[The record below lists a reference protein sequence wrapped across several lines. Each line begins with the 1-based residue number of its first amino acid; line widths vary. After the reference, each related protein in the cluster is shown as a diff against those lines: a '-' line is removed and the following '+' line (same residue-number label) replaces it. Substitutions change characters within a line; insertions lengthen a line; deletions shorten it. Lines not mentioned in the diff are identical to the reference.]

1 MTETIY
7 SGLELILAITGTAIA
22 VAFGV
27 FLLGTL
33 YYAAGKLWDDIR
45 CEE

>member
-1 MTETIY
+1 MIETIY

-33 YYAAGKLWDDIR
+33 YYAAGTFWNEIKY
-45 CEE
+45 EE